1 MILTCFVQKSLV
13 IKFWFVCVWVYVCVC
28 VCVCVCGRVFV
39 LGGIHPAEKTS
50 HQAQKT
56 TIYVSVCKN
65 LLKTCENKKWLAPTG
80 FAIFLEKL
88 GVLCWVMILTID
100 KNCTQQYCS
109 NFAFPTFIQPT
120 ASKTIEISHFFC
132 FSSYLSIE
140 TLIKWSYK
148 GY

>member
-1 MILTCFVQKSLV
+1 MHACMHA
-13 IKFWFVCVWVYVCVC
+13 CVRACVCVC
-28 VCVCVCGRVFV
+28 VCVCVCACVWVCVCVGGGGGFV

-88 GVLCWVMILTID
+88 GVLC
-100 KNCTQQYCS
+100 
-109 NFAFPTFIQPT
+109 
-120 ASKTIEISHFFC
+120 
-132 FSSYLSIE
+132 
-140 TLIKWSYK
+140 
-148 GY
+148 

>member
-1 MILTCFVQKSLV
+1 MHACMRA
-13 IKFWFVCVWVYVCVC
+13 CVRVCVC
-28 VCVCVCGRVFV
+28 VCVCVGGGGFV

-88 GVLCWVMILTID
+88 GVLC
-100 KNCTQQYCS
+100 
-109 NFAFPTFIQPT
+109 
-120 ASKTIEISHFFC
+120 
-132 FSSYLSIE
+132 
-140 TLIKWSYK
+140 
-148 GY
+148 